1 MKPAPFEYAAPETA
15 DEAVGLLTEH
25 GDEAKVL
32 AGGQSLVPVLALR
45 LARPG
50 MLVDVNRVDGL
61 AGVRRDDGVVR
72 VGALTRHAAVERD
85 RDLAGAV
92 PLLTRAARLIG
103 HFQIRNRGTLGGS
116 LAHADPAAEW
126 PAVALALDAELEV
139 RSGSGS
145 RTIEARNFFVAT
157 FMTALEPDDLL
168 MAARFPVWGAGAGF
182 AVEELARR
190 SGDFAIAGAVCGVQV
205 AGATVTRAA
214 IALLGMG
221 STPVRAGA
229 AEQQLTGTSPGDL
242 DLAELGRMAVADLE
256 PPDDVHASGG
266 YRRRVGAALVSRAL
280 ARALDEAVNGEAGGV
295 RRG

>member
-1 MKPAPFEYAAPETA
+1 MKPAPFDYAAPATV
-15 DEAVGLLTEH
+15 DEAAGLLAEH

-45 LARPG
+45 LARPSV
-50 MLVDVNRVDGL
+50 LIDVNRVDGL
-61 AGVRRDDGVVR
+61 AGVRRDNGTMR

-85 RDLAGAV
+85 PGLARAV
-92 PLLTRAARLIG
+92 PLLTRAAPLIG
-103 HFQIRNRGTLGGS
+103 HFQIRNRGTVGGS

-139 RSGSGS
+139 RSGGGT
-145 RTIEARNFFVAT
+145 RVIGAGDFFVST

-168 MAARFPVWGAGAGF
+168 VAARFPVWGPGSGF

-190 SGDFAIAGAVCGVQV
+190 SGDFAIAGVVCGVQV
-205 AGATVTRAA
+205 AGVRVTRAA

-221 STPVRAGA
+221 STPLRAGV
-229 AEQQLTGTSPGDL
+229 AERHLAGASPDDL
-242 DLAELGRMAVADLE
+242 DLDELGRLAVADLE
-256 PPDDVHASGG
+256 PPGDIHASSG

-280 ARALDEAVNGEAGGV
+280 ARALDEAQRKG